1 MLRGRLARLGQ
12 TIGMRHPIDPKI
24 DWVFKA
30 LLGAEDNRGRLIH
43 FLNAMLGAELPA
55 PVTAVEIL
63 NPYNERECLTDKL
76 SIVDVKARDDQ
87 GRFYQIEIQLRP
99 HADLPARIL
108 YTWTD
113 SGRVDK
119 RSASTEPV
127 GTAVGGC
134 GAPADRAYLRLRAA
148 RLIHPKRTTPPMP
161 TAIGCATSGAA
172 ACSTTAA
179 SPSSSWVNSPPR
191 WSLAKSSAGS
201 NSSRKGNAWTPT
213 GYPPGCRPSK

>member
-1 MLRGRLARLGQ
+1 
-12 TIGMRHPIDPKI
+12 MRHPIDPKI
-24 DWVFKA
+24 DCVFKA

-76 SIVDVKARDDQ
+76 SIVDVKVRDDQ

-113 SGRVDK
+113 SRRVDK

-134 GAPADRAYLRLRAA
+134 GAPAARTYLRLRAA

-161 TAIGCATSGAA
+161 TAIGWRQTAIVLEARAVYASMFGFCGSDSASEVASWVPEPSTTNSGTIMWCGWMRTARR
-172 ACSTTAA
+172 CSTSIA
-179 SPSSSWVNSPPR
+179 NSFM
-191 WSLAKSSAGS
+191 K
-201 NSSRKGNAWTPT
+201 
-213 GYPPGCRPSK
+213 